1 MIKNELQHI
10 FSGQSEVKY
19 GAVIQ
24 TIIGYLARS
33 EESSET
39 NQQDKYFRKEET
51 KKLIAWIEQN
61 NFWYR
66 DIDFN
71 SFVSEGAE
79 QRVFLNNDF
88 EVLKLNDGIYYS
100 TWKEYLQNLL
110 LNNYFFPDTSYEL
123 LGFYSENEILYA
135 VVRQK
140 FVKSDEATNLE
151 RVKEFLTNNGFQNIR
166 NNDYYNEDLGIILED
181 LHDENVLTQNGILFF
196 IDTVFYTD
204 QKFHK

>member
-10 FSGQSEVKY
+10 FSGQGEVKF
-19 GAVIQ
+19 GTVIQ
-24 TIIGYLARS
+24 AIISYLAGS
-33 EESSET
+33 EESSEK

-51 KKLIAWIEQN
+51 KRLISWIEN
-61 NFWYR
+61 ESFWYLN
-66 DIDFN
+66 IDFN
-71 SFVSEGAE
+71 AFVSEGAE
-79 QRVFLNNDF
+79 QKVFLNNDY
-88 EVLKLNDGIYYS
+88 EVLKLNDGIYS
-100 TWKEYLQNLL
+100 SSLKEYLQNLL
-110 LNNYFFPDTSYEL
+110 LNNYFFPDTAYEL
-123 LGFYSENEILYA
+123 LGFYSENDILYA

-151 RVKEFLTNNGFQNIR
+151 KVKEFLTNNGFKNIR

-204 QKFHK
+204 QNFYK

>member
-39 NQQDKYFRKEET
+39 TQQSKHFKREET
-51 KKLIAWIEQN
+51 KTLISWIEQE
-61 NFWYR
+61 NFWYHK
-66 DIDFN
+66 IDFN
-71 SFVSEGAE
+71 AFVSEGAE
-79 QRVFLNNDF
+79 QKVFLNNDF

-100 TWKEYLQNLL
+100 SWKEYLQNLL
-110 LNNYFFPDTSYEL
+110 LNNYFFPDTAYEL
-123 LGFYSENEILYA
+123 LGFYSENKILYA

-140 FVKSDEATNLE
+140 FVKSDEATDLAK
-151 RVKEFLTNNGFQNIR
+151 VKEFLANNGFKNIR

-204 QKFHK
+204 QNFYK